1 MVWAWI
7 LTLPVAGALAYC
19 LVYLLRVLGWIA

>member
-7 LTLPVAGALAYC
+7 LTLPVTALLADG
-19 LVYLLRVLGWIA
+19 LVRLIATEL

>member
-7 LTLPVAGALAYC
+7 LTLPITALLAYGFVR
-19 LVYLLRVLGWIA
+19 LARVF